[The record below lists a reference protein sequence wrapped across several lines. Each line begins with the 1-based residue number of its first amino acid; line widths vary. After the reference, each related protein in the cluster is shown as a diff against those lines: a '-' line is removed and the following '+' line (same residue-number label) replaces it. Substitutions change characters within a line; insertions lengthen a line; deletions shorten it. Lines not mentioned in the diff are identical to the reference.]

1 MDRRNGVFNHLAPPR
16 PPKSIPR
23 VHRPRAPDPG
33 ADAVDSPF
41 DSSLAAA
48 AAASSSIHII
58 SSAHPLSQAPP
69 IPPQSVS
76 SNSQAPAAAAAH
88 SRMNSN
94 SSNHNSSSS
103 SINSSSTTSISHH
116 RAIPSIPPV
125 TAPLTPL
132 QSGRSPSAGGAQSSV
147 STFSRRRTEMTTTTG
162 TPTTIGGGSSSS
174 SSNINVNSVTRSLT
188 PSSLVAP
195 TANLIQNAINA
206 VVRRSTSPV
215 NISSSGSS
223 SNNNNSNS
231 VTLQIPRPENERLPN
246 EYVDTPFTSQNGGK
260 LLLTTPGS
268 RHSLATSTVPSRSQQ
283 QQQQQLLLLNSTGHT
298 NISIIDGTSVLN
310 NNNNNNI
317 NINSNINNISNSNS
331 NKVTL
336 PNRTVQRPNLLPITK
351 QPSFRSTNTL
361 SKKDASML
369 LHQPFSHCP
378 EESIN
383 AQNAANNNGGSGLIM
398 NAASDQLNSIT
409 CPQCNR
415 CRCEECQRPR
425 QLPYKW
431 ICNDNFLCSAETI
444 IDYASCL
451 CCVKG
456 LYYHCAKDH
465 ELDCDS
471 DTIRCAEDPCSC
483 APYKR
488 VSRWGCLSA
497 LSLLLPC
504 LLCYWPMRGCVGL
517 CAKCYAK
524 HSRHGC
530 RCNNASSAN
539 NSRLNIINLA
549 SSPGQDQIST
559 HHYHRQSNNINDLTP
574 EKRLLDS
581 THHEY

>member
-1 MDRRNGVFNHLAPPR
+1 MDRRNGGSNAQAPPR

-23 VHRPRAPDPG
+23 VHRPRAPDP
-33 ADAVDSPF
+33 DTVDSP
-41 DSSLAAA
+41 SSVH
-48 AAASSSIHII
+48 SSIHP
-58 SSAHPLSQAPP
+58 SHPPPSIPSQAL
-69 IPPQSVS
+69 
-76 SNSQAPAAAAAH
+76 

-94 SSNHNSSSS
+94 INNNHSSSS
-103 SINSSSTTSISHH
+103 SINSSSTNSSH
-116 RAIPSIPPV
+116 RSIPSPPI

-132 QSGRSPSAGGAQSSV
+132 QSNNNNNNNNSSRTV
-147 STFSRRRTEMTTTTG
+147 STFSRRRTEMPL
-162 TPTTIGGGSSSS
+162 PTTQQQPRVPST
-174 SSNINVNSVTRSLT
+174 NQVTRSLT
-188 PSSLVAP
+188 PSSLVTP
-195 TANLIQNAINA
+195 TANLISNAIS
-206 VVRRSTSPV
+206 VVTRRSPSPV
-215 NISSSGSS
+215 N
-223 SNNNNSNS
+223 NS

-246 EYVDTPFTSQNGGK
+246 EYVDTPFAQQ
-260 LLLTTPGS
+260 PGS
-268 RHSLATSTVPSRSQQ
+268 RHSLATSTVPNRNSNQLNGGHQQ
-283 QQQQQLLLLNSTGHT
+283 T

-310 NNNNNNI
+310 NLPLTNNNNN
-317 NINSNINNISNSNS
+317 NNKSTNN
-331 NKVTL
+331 L
-336 PNRTVQRPNLLPITK
+336 PNRTTTAIQRPNLLPITK
-351 QPSFRSTNTL
+351 QPSFRNTNTL
-361 SKKDASML
+361 QKQKEAAAAGG
-369 LHQPFSHCP
+369 LHQQFSHCP
-378 EESIN
+378 EDNSIFAN
-383 AQNAANNNGGSGLIM
+383 SQNASNNNGLILP
-398 NAASDQLNSIT
+398 SDQLNSIT

-465 ELDCDS
+465 EIDCDS
-471 DTIRCAEDPCSC
+471 ETIRCAEDPCSC

-488 VSRWGCLSA
+488 ASRWGCLSA

-504 LLCYWPMRGCVGL
+504 LLCYWPMRGCVSL

-530 RCNNASSAN
+530 RCNNNSSAN

-549 SSPGQDQIST
+549 SSPGQDQLPA
-559 HHYHRQSNNINDLTP
+559 HHYHSRSNNNDLTP

-581 THHEY
+581 TNNEY

>member
-1 MDRRNGVFNHLAPPR
+1 MDRRNGGSNAQAPPR

-23 VHRPRAPDPG
+23 VHRPRAPDP
-33 ADAVDSPF
+33 DTVDSP
-41 DSSLAAA
+41 SSVH
-48 AAASSSIHII
+48 SSTHPSHPPPSI
-58 SSAHPLSQAPP
+58 PSQA
-69 IPPQSVS
+69 I
-76 SNSQAPAAAAAH
+76 

-94 SSNHNSSSS
+94 IINNHSSSS
-103 SINSSSTTSISHH
+103 SINSSSTNSSH
-116 RAIPSIPPV
+116 RSIPSLPPPPI

-132 QSGRSPSAGGAQSSV
+132 QNSNSNSSRTV
-147 STFSRRRTEMTTTTG
+147 STFSRRRTEMPL
-162 TPTTIGGGSSSS
+162 PTTQQQQQPRVPSA
-174 SSNINVNSVTRSLT
+174 NQVTRSLT
-188 PSSLVAP
+188 PSSLVQP
-195 TANLIQNAINA
+195 TANLISNAINA
-206 VVRRSTSPV
+206 VMTRRSPSPV
-215 NISSSGSS
+215 N
-223 SNNNNSNS
+223 NS

-246 EYVDTPFTSQNGGK
+246 EYVDTPFAQQPNNK
-260 LLLTTPGS
+260 PGS
-268 RHSLATSTVPSRSQQ
+268 RHSLATSTVPNRNSN
-283 QQQQQLLLLNSTGHT
+283 QLNGGHHQT

-310 NNNNNNI
+310 NNLPLTNNNK
-317 NINSNINNISNSNS
+317 STNN
-331 NKVTL
+331 L
-336 PNRTVQRPNLLPITK
+336 PNRTTTAAAIQRPNLLPITK
-351 QPSFRSTNTL
+351 QPSFRNTNTL
-361 SKKDASML
+361 QKQKEAAAAGG
-369 LHQPFSHCP
+369 LHQQFSHCP
-378 EESIN
+378 EDSSIFAN
-383 AQNAANNNGGSGLIM
+383 SQNATNNNGLIIP
-398 NAASDQLNSIT
+398 SDQLNSIT

-465 ELDCDS
+465 EIDCDS
-471 DTIRCAEDPCSC
+471 DTIQCADDPCSC

-488 VSRWGCLSA
+488 ASRWGCLSA

-504 LLCYWPMRGCVGL
+504 LLCYWPMRGCVSL

-530 RCNNASSAN
+530 RCNNNSSAN

-549 SSPGQDQIST
+549 SSPGQDQLPA
-559 HHYHRQSNNINDLTP
+559 HHYHSRSNNNDLTP

-581 THHEY
+581 THNEY